1 MTRRGL
7 PTQPSVETNT
17 ASPTLTVSEA
27 GESQQVFCWRLDVLE
42 RAGYPSEEA
51 GLLATCTHVDLHLA
65 TDLRLRGCPPETA
78 LRILL

>member
-1 MTRRGL
+1 MT
-7 PTQPSVETNT
+7 T
-17 ASPTLTVSEA
+17 ATSTPIPLDREA

-42 RAGYPSEEA
+42 RAGYSADEA

-65 TDLRLRGCPPETA
+65 TQLRERGCPSETA

>member
-1 MTRRGL
+1 M
-7 PTQPSVETNT
+7 ETTIVNP
-17 ASPTLTVSEA
+17 ALTGGEA

-42 RAGYPSEEA
+42 RAGYSADEA

-65 TDLRLRGCPPETA
+65 TNLRERGCPPETA

>member
-1 MTRRGL
+1 M
-7 PTQPSVETNT
+7 ETIT
-17 ASPTLTVSEA
+17 SSPNLSNREA

-42 RAGYPSEEA
+42 RAGYPADEA

-65 TDLRLRGCPPETA
+65 TYLRERGCPPETA